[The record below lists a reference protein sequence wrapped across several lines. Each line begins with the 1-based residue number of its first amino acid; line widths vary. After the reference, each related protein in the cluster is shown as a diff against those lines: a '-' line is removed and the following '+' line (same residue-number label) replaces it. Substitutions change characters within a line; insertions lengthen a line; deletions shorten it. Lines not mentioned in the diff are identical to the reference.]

1 MTVTDPLAIT
11 EQAIPLPSGVEQ
23 VSLHAEICGLLERI
37 AKLQN
42 VLEEERRRVAKER
55 RQDLLDL
62 LEIADALDRLLSFTE
77 TLRNGEDVFERLY
90 DGVRVTRKMFAQKLA
105 KRGIQRMALTGQE
118 VDPALA
124 EILEVQRSDT
134 VADDTVIEE
143 IVVGYRL
150 GDEILRPAKV
160 VIARHR

>member
-11 EQAIPLPSGVEQ
+11 EQAIPLPPGVEQ
-23 VSLHAEICGLLERI
+23 VSLRTEICGLLERI

-42 VLEEERRRVAKER
+42 VLEEERRRVSKER

-77 TLRNGEDVFERLY
+77 TQRNGEDVFERLY
-90 DGVRVTRKMFAQKLA
+90 DGVRVTRKMLTQKLA
-105 KRGIQRMALTGQE
+105 RRGVQRMALVGQE

-124 EILEVQRSDT
+124 EILEIQESDT
-134 VADDTVIEE
+134 VADDTVIDE

-150 GDEILRPAKV
+150 GDEILRHARV
-160 VIARHR
+160 IIARSR